1 MISLFKMQAR
11 ETATRK
17 AHTLENTVQFRGLL
31 PFCQSTHCGG
41 VLLFFSLV
49 IPFALAVTASK
60 AASGNS
66 FLA

>member
-11 ETATRK
+11 ETATHE
-17 AHTLENTVQFRGLL
+17 AHTLGNTVQFRGLL

>member
-1 MISLFKMQAR
+1 MISLSKMQAR
-11 ETATRK
+11 ETATHE
-17 AHTLENTVQFRGLL
+17 AHTLGNTVQFRGLL

-66 FLA
+66 FIA

>member
-1 MISLFKMQAR
+1 MILLFKMQAR

-31 PFCQSTHCGG
+31 PNFASLRIAAGFC
-41 VLLFFSLV
+41 FSLV
-49 IPFALAVTASK
+49 ISYALAVTALK